1 MTDLLVP
8 FYALGPA
15 LFGYA
20 LAYLLRRPDE
30 WIGPAIV
37 LLFSALLTVLTHRC
51 GYRKFEQHATVMRL
65 EPRLSRYGGLCVGLV
80 LFVTGYFWL
89 VD

>member
-1 MTDLLVP
+1 MEDLLVP

-20 LAYLLRRPDE
+20 LAYLLRRPDD
-30 WIGPAIV
+30 WAGPALV
-37 LLFSALLTVLTHRC
+37 LPLSALLTALMHRW
-51 GYRKFEQHATVMRL
+51 GYRKFEQCATVMRL
-65 EPRLSRYGGLCVGLV
+65 EARLSRYGGLCVGLV
-80 LFVTGYFWL
+80 SFVMGYFWL

>member
-20 LAYLLRRPDE
+20 LAYLLRRPDD
-30 WIGPAIV
+30 WIGPAIM
-37 LLFSALLTVLTHRC
+37 LPLSTLLTALTHRW
-51 GYRKFEQHATVMRL
+51 GYRKFEQRATVMRL
-65 EPRLSRYGGLCVGLV
+65 EARLSRYGGLCVGLV
-80 LFVTGYFWL
+80 LFVMGYFWL